1 MSQDQ
6 TIILVPLHLSL
17 KKSQLGFEFNTPNTV
32 YRERSALLEAFILLP
47 DCFMGNLDN

>member
-32 YRERSALLEAFILLP
+32 CRERSALLEAFILLP